1 MIMNMKTFEEY
12 QLFCESNAQY
22 LNVGNNIMFP
32 ILGLCCRT
40 GLLADK
46 INKIQKDGGFD
57 RDAMIA
63 ECGEVLWFL
72 STVSSE
78 LGLNL
83 SDIAKKNIEKLSSKR
98 RGASYG
104 LGDEK

>member
-1 MIMNMKTFEEY
+1 MNMKTFEEY

-22 LNVGNNIMFP
+22 LNVGNNLIYP
-32 ILGLCCRT
+32 ILGLCART
-40 GLLADK
+40 GSLADK

-57 RDAMIA
+57 RDAMIS
-63 ECGEVLWFL
+63 EIGEVLWFL

-78 LGLNL
+78 MGLNL

-98 RGASYG
+98 RSGASYG
-104 LGDEK
+104 LGEDK